1 MNLTAARMLASRIT
15 SSDIARNKTRAIL
28 GQSLDFEQ
36 LEYAGE
42 DEDLTE
48 VLDGSADE
56 KRLMRKHLVAEAKK
70 FRELE
75 TLIQSLDH
83 MDTIASLGHLMK
95 E

>member
-1 MNLTAARMLASRIT
+1 MHLTAARMLADRIT
-15 SSDIARNKTRAIL
+15 SAEIAQYKTRAIL
-28 GQSLDFEQ
+28 GQTLDFEQ
-36 LEYAGE
+36 LEYTGE

-56 KRLMRKHLVAEAKK
+56 KRLLKRHLAAEARS

-75 TLIQSLDH
+75 TLTQALDNI
-83 MDTIASLGHLMK
+83 DTIASLGQILK

>member
-1 MNLTAARMLASRIT
+1 MHLTAARMLAARIS

-28 GQSLDFEQ
+28 GQSVDFEQ
-36 LEYAGE
+36 LEYAVE

-48 VLDGSADE
+48 VLDGSANE
-56 KRLMRKHLVAEAKK
+56 KRLMRKHLVGEAKS

-75 TLIQSLDH
+75 TLIQSLEN
-83 MDTIASLGHLMK
+83 MDTIATLGYLMK